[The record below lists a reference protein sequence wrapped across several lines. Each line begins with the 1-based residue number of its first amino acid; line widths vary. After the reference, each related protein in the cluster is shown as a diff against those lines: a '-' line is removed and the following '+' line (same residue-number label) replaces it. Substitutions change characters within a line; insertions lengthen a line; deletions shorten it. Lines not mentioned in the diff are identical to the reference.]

1 MPVRFLTDS
10 KAFQGGSDPD
20 LKALSPMAMA
30 EAPRVEHVQEPT
42 HNCKRVLNTL
52 LTRSAPQT
60 STTDRRSAN
69 PTRQVVPSPGSMVAV
84 RWLMRTTVPT
94 TV

>member
-1 MPVRFLTDS
+1 MTNATMALAELAEKGPDVDVLRQMVQFAAQRLMDMEAETLC
-10 KAFQGGSDPD
+10 GG
-20 LKALSPMAMA
+20 
-30 EAPRVEHVQEPT
+30 
-42 HNCKRVLNTL
+42 KRGLDTL

-60 STTDRRSAN
+60 STTGRSSAN
-69 PTRQVVPSPGSMVAV
+69 PTRQVVPSPGSMLAV